1 MLQGFQVFDADAHGS
16 INPRMWEDLPE
27 QYRPR
32 RPRPVIV
39 HDDAGLKNFNAGWLI
54 EGSLEPHALGPGAQQ
69 ANTPRNVLAEFGANS
84 EREYCSIGSMTLN
97 DPQAR
102 LRDMDRMG
110 FDAQMLFPSTLYA
123 HMTADPG
130 FEAALFR
137 AYNCYLAAQCAQA
150 PKRLKWSGLLPLRDQ
165 RQAFEAIE
173 EMHGLG
179 ARAAVVFGS
188 AGERM
193 LSDPAFLPIWDEFAH
208 ARLPLCVH
216 MGMSYP
222 PLAQL
227 GRSIYD
233 GHILGMSLPAQLA
246 FMAIVGHRM
255 LDRYPDLKVAF
266 LEFGA
271 EWIFYMVSRMDHYL
285 PLDRGAHPM
294 GLSMPNAA
302 DLPRQSIRDYVKS
315 GRVFIAAEADDR
327 MLSQLFDLIGEEQV
341 LFSSDFPHGEGREN
355 AALEILERKDLSET
369 QKQKLLYHNT
379 VRLFGEP

>member
-1 MLQGFQVFDADAHGS
+1 MLQGSRVFDADAHGS
-16 INPRMWEDLPE
+16 LNPRMWEDLPA
-27 QYRPR
+27 QYRTR
-32 RPRPVIV
+32 RPRPVLV
-39 HDDAGLKNFNAGWLI
+39 YDHAGLGNFNAGWLV

-69 ANTPRNVLAEFGANS
+69 ANTPRNVLAEFGANT
-84 EREYCSIGSMTLN
+84 ERDHCSIGSMTLN

-102 LRDMDRMG
+102 LRDLDRMG

-137 AYNCYLAAQCAQA
+137 AYNRYIAAQCAEA
-150 PKRLKWSGLLPLRDQ
+150 PTRLKWAGLLPLRDQ
-165 RQAFEAIE
+165 RQAFAAIE
-173 EMHGLG
+173 EMHASG
-179 ARAAVVFGS
+179 ARAAVVFGT
-188 AGERM
+188 AGECM
-193 LSDPAFLPIWDEFAH
+193 LSDPSFLPIWHEFA
-208 ARLPLCVH
+208 RGLLPLCVH

-233 GHILGMSLPAQLA
+233 GHVIGMSLPAQLA
-246 FMAIVGHRM
+246 FMAMVGHRM

-294 GLSMPNAA
+294 GLSMPNTA
-302 DLPRQSIRDYVKS
+302 DLPQQGIRDYVKS
-315 GRVFIAAEADDR
+315 GRIFIAAEADDA
-327 MLSQLFDLIGEEQV
+327 MLMQLFELIGEDQV

-355 AALEILERKDLSET
+355 AALEILEREDLSKT
-369 QKQKLLYHNT
+369 QKEKLLYHNT

>member
-1 MLQGFQVFDADAHGS
+1 MLQGFRVFDADAHGS
-16 INPRMWEDLPE
+16 INPRMWEHLPE
-27 QYRPR
+27 QYRAR
-32 RPRPVIV
+32 RPRPVTI
-39 HDDAGLKNFNAGWLI
+39 HDGDGLGNFNAGWLI

-69 ANTPRNVLAEFGANS
+69 ANTPRNVLAEFGATT
-84 EREYCSIGSMTLN
+84 EREHCSIGSMTLN

-110 FDAQMLFPSTLYA
+110 LDAQMLFPSTLYA

-137 AYNCYLAAQCAQA
+137 AYNRYLGAQCRQA

-165 RQAFEAIE
+165 RQAFEALE
-173 EMHGLG
+173 EMQRLG
-179 ARAAVVFGS
+179 ARAAVVFGT

-193 LSDPAFLPIWDEFAH
+193 LSDPSFLPIWDEFVR

-227 GRSIYD
+227 GQSIYD
-233 GHILGMSLPAQLA
+233 GHVIGMSLPAQLA

-285 PLDRGAHPM
+285 PLDRGAHPF

-302 DLPRQSIRDYVKS
+302 QLPRESIRDYVKS
-315 GRVFIAAEADDR
+315 GRIFIAAEADDS
-327 MLSQLFDLIGEEQV
+327 MLHQLVRAHWRRSRPVF
-341 LFSSDFPHGEGREN
+341 
-355 AALEILERKDLSET
+355 
-369 QKQKLLYHNT
+369 
-379 VRLFGEP
+379 VRLSPRRGTRKRRAGNYRT

>member
-1 MLQGFQVFDADAHGS
+1 MLQGFRVFDADAHGS
-16 INPRMWEDLPE
+16 INPRMWEHLPE
-27 QYRPR
+27 QYRAR
-32 RPRPVIV
+32 RPRPVTI
-39 HDDAGLKNFNAGWLI
+39 HDGDGLGNFNAGWLI

-69 ANTPRNVLAEFGANS
+69 ANTPRNVLAEFGATT
-84 EREYCSIGSMTLN
+84 EREHCSIGSMTLN

-110 FDAQMLFPSTLYA
+110 LDAQMLFPSTLYA
-123 HMTADPG
+123 HMTADVG

-137 AYNCYLAAQCAQA
+137 AYNRYLGAQCQQS

-173 EMHGLG
+173 EMQRLG
-179 ARAAVVFGS
+179 ARAAVVFGT
-188 AGERM
+188 AGDRM
-193 LSDPAFLPIWDEFAH
+193 LSEPSFLPIWDEFAR

-227 GRSIYD
+227 GQSIYD
-233 GHILGMSLPAQLA
+233 GHVIGMSLPAQLA

-285 PLDRGAHPM
+285 PLDRGAHPF

-302 DLPRQSIRDYVKS
+302 QLPRESLRDYVQS
-315 GRVFIAAEADDR
+315 GRIFIAAEADDS
-327 MLSQLFDLIGEEQV
+327 MLHNLFGLIGEDHV

-355 AALEILERKDLSET
+355 AALEILERSDLSET
-369 QKQKLLYHNT
+369 QKRKLLYDNT

>member
-1 MLQGFQVFDADAHGS
+1 MLQGFRVFDADAHGS
-16 INPRMWEDLPE
+16 INPRMWEHLPE
-27 QYRPR
+27 QYRAR
-32 RPRPVIV
+32 RPRPAAI
-39 HDDAGLKNFNAGWLI
+39 HDGDGLGNFNAGWLI

-69 ANTPRNVLAEFGANS
+69 ANTPRNVLAEFGATT
-84 EREYCSIGSMTLN
+84 EREHCSIGSMTLN

-110 FDAQMLFPSTLYA
+110 LDAQMLFPSTLYA

-137 AYNCYLAAQCAQA
+137 AYNRYLGAQCRQA
-150 PKRLKWSGLLPLRDQ
+150 PKRLTWSGLLPLRDQ
-165 RQAFEAIE
+165 RQAFEALE
-173 EMHGLG
+173 EMQRLG
-179 ARAAVVFGS
+179 ARAAVVFGT

-193 LSDPAFLPIWDEFAH
+193 LSDPSFLPIWDEFAR
-208 ARLPLCVH
+208 AQLPLCVH

-227 GRSIYD
+227 GQSIYD
-233 GHILGMSLPAQLA
+233 GHVIGMSLPAQLA

-285 PLDRGAHPM
+285 PLDRGAHPF

-302 DLPRQSIRDYVKS
+302 QLPRLSIRDYVKS
-315 GRVFIAAEADDR
+315 GRIFIAAEADDS
-327 MLSQLFDLIGEEQV
+327 MLHNLFELIGEDHV

-355 AALEILERKDLSET
+355 AALEIIERKDLSET
-369 QKQKLLYHNT
+369 QKQKLLYDNT
-379 VRLFGEP
+379 VRLFGEL

>member
-1 MLQGFQVFDADAHGS
+1 MLQGFRVFDADAHGS
-16 INPRMWEDLPE
+16 INPRMWEHLPE
-27 QYRPR
+27 QYRAR
-32 RPRPVIV
+32 RPRPVTI
-39 HDDAGLKNFNAGWLI
+39 HDGDGLGNFNAGWLI

-69 ANTPRNVLAEFGANS
+69 ANTPRNVLAEFGATT
-84 EREYCSIGSMTLN
+84 EREHCSIGSMTLN

-110 FDAQMLFPSTLYA
+110 LDAQMLFPSTLYA

-137 AYNCYLAAQCAQA
+137 AYNRYLGAQCQQA

-165 RQAFEAIE
+165 RQAFEALE
-173 EMHGLG
+173 EMQRLG
-179 ARAAVVFGS
+179 ARAAVVFGT

-193 LSDPAFLPIWDEFAH
+193 LSDPSFLPIWDEFAR
-208 ARLPLCVH
+208 AQLPLCVH

-227 GRSIYD
+227 GQSIYD
-233 GHILGMSLPAQLA
+233 GHVIGMSLPAQLA

-285 PLDRGAHPM
+285 PLDRGAHPF

-302 DLPRQSIRDYVKS
+302 ELPRESIRDYVKS
-315 GRVFIAAEADDR
+315 GRIFIAAEADDS
-327 MLSQLFDLIGEEQV
+327 MLHNLFELIGEDHV

-355 AALEILERKDLSET
+355 AALEIIERKDLSET
-369 QKQKLLYHNT
+369 QKQKLLYDNT

>member
-1 MLQGFQVFDADAHGS
+1 MLQGFRVFDADGHGS

-27 QYRPR
+27 QYRAR
-32 RPRPVIV
+32 RPRPVVI

-84 EREYCSIGSMTLN
+84 EREHCSIGSMTLN

-123 HMTADPG
+123 HMTDDPG

-137 AYNCYLAAQCAQA
+137 AYNRYMAKQCEQA
-150 PKRLKWSGLLPLRDQ
+150 SSRLKWSGLLPLRDQ

-173 EMHGLG
+173 EMHRLG

-302 DLPRQSIRDYVKS
+302 DLPRQRIRDYVKS

-327 MLSQLFDLIGEEQV
+327 MLSQLFDLIGEDQV

>member
-1 MLQGFQVFDADAHGS
+1 MRL
-16 INPRMWEDLPE
+16 
-27 QYRPR
+27 
-32 RPRPVIV
+32 
-39 HDDAGLKNFNAGWLI
+39 

-69 ANTPRNVLAEFGANS
+69 ANTPRNVLAEFGATT
-84 EREYCSIGSMTLN
+84 EREHCSIGSMTLN

-102 LRDMDRMG
+102 LHDMDRMG
-110 FDAQMLFPSTLYA
+110 LDAQMLFPSTLYA

-137 AYNCYLAAQCAQA
+137 AYNRYLGAQCQQA

-165 RQAFEAIE
+165 RQAFEALE
-173 EMHGLG
+173 EMQRLG
-179 ARAAVVFGS
+179 ARAAVVFGT

-193 LSDPAFLPIWDEFAH
+193 LSDPSLLPIWDEFAR
-208 ARLPLCVH
+208 AQLPLCVH

-227 GRSIYD
+227 GQSIYD
-233 GHILGMSLPAQLA
+233 GHVIGMSLPAQLA

-255 LDRYPDLKVAF
+255 LDRYPDLEVAF

-285 PLDRGAHPM
+285 PLDRGAHPF

-302 DLPRQSIRDYVKS
+302 QLPRESIRDYVKS
-315 GRVFIAAEADDR
+315 GRIFIAAEADDS
-327 MLSQLFDLIGEEQV
+327 MLHNLFELIGEDHV

-355 AALEILERKDLSET
+355 AALKLSNARIFRT
-369 QKQKLLYHNT
+369 HRSKNCSMTTPCVCSVSRRIDNHAVKIKNLSLQLL
-379 VRLFGEP
+379 RLCRSASHRCYAEQSEASRIFRLLQR